1 MTRLTER
8 LRNVVGDKTAKKLES
23 AFDMTSVDDLLRHY
37 PRRYVSLGEL
47 SDLSE
52 LVVGQY
58 ATILARVSDVKVHKY
73 PSRQRRGKMDTRTE
87 IVLTDGT
94 GTITATFFRQAWLT
108 NQLHVGTVALFAGEV
123 GAFRGKL
130 QFTHPMFEPLEEDE
144 QLTEGKS
151 RLARGF
157 ISLYPATAAVS
168 SPALEKSVGIVLDVL
183 DIPDDPLPADVRAAR
198 NLPDIETAFELIHR
212 PRSTENWKAARDRFR
227 FEEAFVLQSVF
238 ARRRRA
244 LAADPATARPRVA
257 GGLRERFEERLP
269 FELTAGQKDVLDAIS
284 ADLDQTHPM
293 HRLLQGEVGSGKT
306 IVALLAMLQVVDSG
320 GQAALLAPTEVLAA
334 QHHRAIS
341 ALLGDLAQSGFL
353 GGADGATRV
362 RLLTG
367 SMGAK
372 ARRESLLDIASGEAG
387 IVVGTHALLQEHV
400 QFVDLGLVVV
410 DEQHRFGVE
419 QRAALADRSDIRP
432 HTLVMTATP
441 IPRTVAMT
449 VFGDLETST
458 LRELPAG
465 RQEIQTTVVPTG
477 RSAWVDRVWERVREE
492 VARGR
497 QAYVVVSRIGEG
509 AEPADGEP
517 ERPPLHGTSVA
528 AGGAPRSLL
537 ELHDELSAG
546 PLSALRVEMLHG
558 RMAAEDKDAVMTAFA
573 AGDID
578 VLVATT
584 VIEVGVDVPN
594 ASVMVVMDADRFGIS
609 QLHQLRGR
617 VGRGG
622 EPGLCLLLTAAPEDT
637 PAHERLAAVASST
650 DGFELS
656 RLDVEM
662 RHEGDVLGRRQSG
675 LRSSLRLLSV
685 VRDEDVIADA
695 RDAATALLASDPDLA
710 AHPALAAV
718 VERLEATD
726 QADYLER
733 T

>member
-1 MTRLTER
+1 MTNLTDR
-8 LRNVVGDKTAKKLES
+8 LRAVVGDKTAKKLET
-23 AFDMTSVDDLLRHY
+23 AFGMTTVDDLIRHY
-37 PRRYVSLGEL
+37 PRRYVSLGQL

-52 LVVGQY
+52 LTVGQY
-58 ATILARVSDVKVHKY
+58 ATILARVSDVRNHSY
-73 PSRQRRGKMDTRTE
+73 RSRQRQGKLDTRTE

-108 NQLHVGTVALFAGEV
+108 KQLDVGTVALFAGEV
-123 GAFRGKL
+123 TSFRGKL
-130 QFTHPMFEPLEEDE
+130 QFTHPMFEPLESDD
-144 QLTEGKS
+144 QITDGNS
-151 RLARGF
+151 RLARGY
-157 ISLYPATAAVS
+157 ISLYPATAAVN
-168 SPALEKSVGIVLDVL
+168 SPTLEKCIGIVLDGL
-183 DIPDDPLPADVRAAR
+183 DLPDDPLPAEVRAAR

-212 PRSTENWKAARDRFR
+212 PRSADQWNAARERFR
-227 FEEAFVLQSVF
+227 FEEAFVLQAVF
-238 ARRRRA
+238 ARRRLA
-244 LAADPATARPRVA
+244 LEQDPATARPAVA

-269 FELTAGQKDVLDAIS
+269 FVLTAGQKDVLDTIS
-284 ADLDQTHPM
+284 ADLNRTHPM

-334 QHHRAIS
+334 QHHRAITN
-341 ALLGDLAQSGFL
+341 LLGDLAQSGFL

-387 IVVGTHALLQEHV
+387 IVVGTHALLQDKV

-465 RQEIQTTVVPTG
+465 RQPIQTNVVPTD
-477 RSAWVDRVWERVREE
+477 RTAWVDRVWERVREE
-492 VARGR
+492 VGKGR
-497 QAYVVVSRIGEG
+497 QAYVVVSRIGDAAPGSSED
-509 AEPADGEP
+509 EPA
-517 ERPPLHGTSVA
+517 TS
-528 AGGAPRSLL
+528 SLL
-537 ELHDELSAG
+537 ELHDELTSG
-546 PLSALRVEMLHG
+546 PLADLRVGMLHG
-558 RMAAEDKDAVMTAFA
+558 RMPADEKDATMTSFA
-573 AGDID
+573 AGDLD

-617 VGRGG
+617 VGRGR
-622 EPGLCLLLTAAPEDT
+622 EPGLCLLLTAT
-637 PAHERLAAVASST
+637 PADSPSRERLTAVASST
-650 DGFELS
+650 DGFVLS
-656 RLDVEM
+656 RIDVEL
-662 RHEGDVLGRRQSG
+662 RHEGDVLGTRQSG
-675 LRSSLRLLSV
+675 IRSSLRLLSV

-695 RDAATALLASDPDLA
+695 RDAASAALASDPELT
-710 AHPALAAV
+710 AHPALAAA
-718 VERLEATD
+718 VERLEDTD

>member
-1 MTRLTER
+1 VTRLTER
-8 LRNVVGDKTAKKLES
+8 LRNVVGDKTAKKLET
-23 AFDMTSVDDLLRHY
+23 ALGMTSVDDLIRHY
-37 PRRYVSLGEL
+37 PRRYTSLGEL

-52 LVVGQY
+52 LKVGQY
-58 ATILARVSDVKVHKY
+58 ATILARVSDVKNHSY
-73 PSRQRRGKMDTRTE
+73 PSRQRRGKFDTRTE
-87 IVLTDGT
+87 LELTDGT
-94 GTITATFFRQAWLT
+94 GTITATFFRQPWLA
-108 NQLHVGTVALFAGEV
+108 NQVGVGTVALFAGEV
-123 GAFRGKL
+123 GEFRGRR
-130 QFTHPMFEPLEEDE
+130 QFTHPMFEPLEEDS
-144 QLTEGKS
+144 QLTDGNS
-151 RLARGF
+151 RLARGL
-157 ISLYPATAAVS
+157 IPIYPATAAVNS
-168 SPALEKSVGIVLDVL
+168 FALEKCVATVLDGL
-183 DIPDDPLPADVRAAR
+183 DIPDDPLPAGVRAER

-212 PRSTENWKAARDRFR
+212 PRSADQWKVARDRFR
-227 FEEAFVLQSVF
+227 FEEAFVLQAVF
-238 ARRRRA
+238 ARRRLA
-244 LAADPATARPRVA
+244 LAQDPATARPRVA

-269 FELTAGQKDVLDAIS
+269 FELTAGQRDVLETIS
-284 ADLDQTHPM
+284 GELDRTHPM

-334 QHHRAIS
+334 QHYRAITS
-341 ALLGDLAQSGFL
+341 QLGDLALSGFL

-400 QFVDLGLVVV
+400 QFADLGLVVV

-419 QRAALADRSDIRP
+419 QRAALADRSDVRP

-477 RSAWVDRVWERVREE
+477 RTAWVDRVWERVREE

-497 QAYVVVSRIGEG
+497 QAYIVVTRIGDGVEPG
-509 AEPADGEP
+509 EAESD
-517 ERPPLHGTSVA
+517 R
-528 AGGAPRSLL
+528 RSLV
-537 ELHDELSAG
+537 ELHDELVAG
-546 PLSALRVEMLHG
+546 PLSKLRVAMLHG
-558 RMAAEDKDAVMTAFA
+558 RMTADDKDAVMTAFA
-573 AGDID
+573 AGNLD

-617 VGRGG
+617 VGRGR
-622 EPGLCLLLTAAPEDT
+622 EPGLCLLLTAAPEDAT
-637 PAHERLAAVASST
+637 ARERLDAVASST

-662 RHEGDVLGRRQSG
+662 RHEGDVLGTRQSG
-675 LRSSLRLLSV
+675 VRSSLRLLSV
-685 VRDEDVIADA
+685 VRDEGVIADA
-695 RDAATALLASDPDLA
+695 REAATAVLETDPDLTA
-710 AHPALAAV
+710 NPALAAA
-718 VERLEATD
+718 VERLEVTE
-726 QADYLER
+726 QADFLER